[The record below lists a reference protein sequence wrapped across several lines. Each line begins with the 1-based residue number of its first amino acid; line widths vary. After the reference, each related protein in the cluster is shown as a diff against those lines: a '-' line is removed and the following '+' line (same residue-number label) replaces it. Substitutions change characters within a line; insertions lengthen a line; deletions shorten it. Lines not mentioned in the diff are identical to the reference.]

1 MSRAA
6 AVDLRWC
13 DRPHG
18 SASFLFFDP
27 TGLSHQT
34 CYRRFHELAMDQT
47 AIDEE
52 LRGLSRPKASKS
64 RIDIEERGAAAQYL
78 GHGLRSRRSW
88 AGMSRGPSRGG
99 GISRAF
105 GRGRGRASRSR
116 RSAGA
121 LAWRQAYLPRRAVKP
136 ATSGLTA
143 LTARLNQ
150 CGKGSPSTNGKLGL
164 EGPDSPVRG

>member
-78 GHGLRSRRSW
+78 RHGLRSRRSW
-88 AGMSRGPSRGG
+88 AGMSPGPSRAAASLERSAVGAAG
-99 GISRAF
+99 RLDLDEA
-105 GRGRGRASRSR
+105 RGRWLGGKRTCRGGLSS
-116 RSAGA
+116 
-121 LAWRQAYLPRRAVKP
+121 LP
-136 ATSGLTA
+136 L
-143 LTARLNQ
+143 
-150 CGKGSPSTNGKLGL
+150 
-164 EGPDSPVRG
+164 RG